1 MKLRLFT
8 AGILLPG
15 MIFAGSAEDTDL
27 SGYTGAETETSLESI
42 VANGGFERGA
52 DGWILKKDCRIE
64 KNGGRNGTA
73 TLRYERRNPKEYQL
87 VGTPVKLEPGK
98 FYRFGAWIKTEQVT
112 NPNGRGGAAVALE
125 FSKDGGNG
133 RKAFLSGRYP
143 RGVTGTADWTWIS
156 DVVRVPKNA
165 IGAHITLYLHPRATG
180 TAWFDDIS
188 VQEQGSN
195 LWSLTPIAPFGILS
209 GKSVPV
215 RLSHDGKEIPAGSY
229 AVQMNLPSAKFS
241 QRLKAGAQMEFSI
254 PESVQGNCD
263 IEFMILDTA
272 KKKILFSRVFPLNVR
287 RGNGSKVTL
296 DASGRM
302 LVDGH
307 PFMPLGIFGSSLI
320 PAQLEM
326 LREAGFNCILPYGS
340 MSLRADP
347 QAPPSREQIVKAMD
361 IAAAKGMKVIFSIKD
376 VGSSQNYGFDR
387 WMGIDGYKNITAD
400 VVNLLKDHP
409 ALLAWFS
416 ADEAPV
422 SQVPRLT
429 EIRRICNR
437 LDPEH
442 PVYGVF
448 YQYEELPFYGR
459 AFDVIG
465 IDPYP
470 LSGNTLRSAVFAMD
484 QARRT
489 GLPVWSVPQIFN
501 WAEYKKEEKGRPN
514 PSGEKMR
521 SLILLEAAM
530 GARGFILYSFY
541 DLRPP
546 RMPEGNFE
554 KEWPKIK
561 RIVAL
566 MKRLEPYIMSGE
578 EPVILRKNEI
588 VAAELRN
595 SEGRKA
601 ILICSV
607 GPGKCRAELKLKG
620 KFRSEYGR
628 TKQDG
633 DVLIFEGEDISSDVL
648 WQE

>member
-1 MKLRLFT
+1 
-8 AGILLPG
+8 
-15 MIFAGSAEDTDL
+15 
-27 SGYTGAETETSLESI
+27 
-42 VANGGFERGA
+42 
-52 DGWILKKDCRIE
+52 
-64 KNGGRNGTA
+64 
-73 TLRYERRNPKEYQL
+73 
-87 VGTPVKLEPGK
+87 
-98 FYRFGAWIKTEQVT
+98 
-112 NPNGRGGAAVALE
+112 
-125 FSKDGGNG
+125 
-133 RKAFLSGRYP
+133 
-143 RGVTGTADWTWIS
+143 
-156 DVVRVPKNA
+156 
-165 IGAHITLYLHPRATG
+165 
-180 TAWFDDIS
+180 
-188 VQEQGSN
+188 
-195 LWSLTPIAPFGILS
+195 
-209 GKSVPV
+209 
-215 RLSHDGKEIPAGSY
+215 
-229 AVQMNLPSAKFS
+229 
-241 QRLKAGAQMEFSI
+241 
-254 PESVQGNCD
+254 
-263 IEFMILDTA
+263 
-272 KKKILFSRVFPLNVR
+272 
-287 RGNGSKVTL
+287 
-296 DASGRM
+296 
-302 LVDGH
+302 
-307 PFMPLGIFGSSLI
+307 
-320 PAQLEM
+320 
-326 LREAGFNCILPYGS
+326 
-340 MSLRADP
+340 
-347 QAPPSREQIVKAMD
+347 
-361 IAAAKGMKVIFSIKD
+361 
-376 VGSSQNYGFDR
+376 
-387 WMGIDGYKNITAD
+387 MGIDGYKNITAD

-501 WAEYKKEEKGRPN
+501 WAVYKKEEKGRPN